1 MPEKAIK
8 VRVFGRVQGVGY
20 RSWTSSN
27 AQKYGLIGWV
37 RNRVDGSVEA
47 LFVGEESVVQL
58 LVEQCRKGPP
68 AARVEKVETEDALG
82 IVDKGFRQLPTV

>member
-27 AQKYGLIGWV
+27 AQKYGLINLWV
-37 RNRVDGSVEA
+37 KKHS
-47 LFVGEESVVQL
+47 LFYLLCVAYGLNQL
-58 LVEQCRKGPP
+58 HKEVSL
-68 AARVEKVETEDALG
+68 L
-82 IVDKGFRQLPTV
+82 IVCFLKSQHQKHAFL